1 MFDRATQSYSCCKQ
15 PLHSQGCSERSL
27 RKPGD
32 LAQAEMSL
40 QFALNSLIA
49 LQKSAVVCVVV
60 GCVSYSDRAAI
71 DEQLLRCKNL
81 WTAREHQKQ
90 LDQELAEAM
99 EQSAQAQVDV
109 QKVLEQ
115 KRQEELKAEQE
126 KRQKRE
132 QIERIAAEEKRR
144 LQASLASLASIETA
158 RVEKPAKPRAHRTV
172 TRNRGASSK
181 YDDEIIESSESD
193 STDDNGEMSEEETSG
208 KKNVFEDAGSD
219 EEEEKKAK
227 KRVRAVDSSDEEEE
241 KRSRVEE
248 SSQKE
253 VEDSNQEVAASIQK
267 EVDDVFSDDD

>member
-144 LQASLASLASIETA
+144 LQASLASLASIE
-158 RVEKPAKPRAHRTV
+158 
-172 TRNRGASSK
+172 GC
-181 YDDEIIESSESD
+181 
-193 STDDNGEMSEEETSG
+193 
-208 KKNVFEDAGSD
+208 
-219 EEEEKKAK
+219 
-227 KRVRAVDSSDEEEE
+227 
-241 KRSRVEE
+241 RSV
-248 SSQKE
+248 
-253 VEDSNQEVAASIQK
+253 
-267 EVDDVFSDDD
+267 